1 MVYLIFS
8 AIYKALYFLSINERS
23 NCYTVIWIYFKK
35 HYSYNIGRKFI
46 YCCMR
51 TYLVF
56 INPLEL
62 EKFHLF

>member
-35 HYSYNIGRKFI
+35 HYSYDGN
-46 YCCMR
+46 
-51 TYLVF
+51 
-56 INPLEL
+56 
-62 EKFHLF
+62 LFTAVCGLI